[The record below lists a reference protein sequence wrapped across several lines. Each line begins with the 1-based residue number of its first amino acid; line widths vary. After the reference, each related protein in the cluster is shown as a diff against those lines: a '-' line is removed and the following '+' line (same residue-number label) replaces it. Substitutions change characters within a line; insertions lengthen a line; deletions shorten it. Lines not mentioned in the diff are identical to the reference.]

1 MKPIYAEGRIWL
13 LSLLLCAFAVAF
25 AFAFLDVPAV
35 RFAYRFCCS
44 GGSPAKGLGSAI
56 LLALETL
63 TALGVIILRL
73 AQGHVSPLGKA
84 LALACLCSVC
94 AYAVNSGIL
103 KLVFGVPIPAEIMQ
117 GVPHAFHFWHGTPD
131 SSFPSGH
138 MVLAGAFAGTFM
150 RLYRISIL
158 PLALLLLCGTLVLVL
173 GGWHF
178 VSDVIAGTFAGVT
191 AGLLAGEA
199 WLNHTK

>member
-1 MKPIYAEGRIWL
+1 M
-13 LSLLLCAFAVAF
+13 LLCAAAVAF
-25 AFAFLDVPAV
+25 AFAFLDVPV
-35 RFAYRFCCS
+35 LRFVYPFCC
-44 GGSPAKGLGSAI
+44 GGGVPAKGLGSSI

-63 TALGVIILRL
+63 TALGVIVLRL
-73 AQGHVSPLGKA
+73 TQGHVSPLGKA

-103 KLVFGVPIPAEIMQ
+103 KVVFGVPIPADVMQ
-117 GVPHAFHFWHGTPD
+117 GAQHAFNFWHGTPD

-150 RLYRISIL
+150 RLYRVSIL
-158 PLALLLLCGTLVLVL
+158 PLALLLLCGTLLLVL

-178 VSDVIAGTFAGVT
+178 VSDVIAGTFAGVS

-199 WLNHTK
+199 WLVHSK